1 MTRRQGAFVVSLPS
15 VQLFRRD
22 VIEAARTDLHVE
34 TRVSLL
40 NKRGGQ
46 PFDPRDEQ
54 ALGQFAASIG
64 VILETWNETTKAR
77 RMLRGATVTPAQIAR

>member
-1 MTRRQGAFVVSLPS
+1 VMM
-15 VQLFRRD
+15 
-22 VIEAARTDLHVE
+22 
-34 TRVSLL
+34 LL

-46 PFDPRDEQ
+46 PFDARDAQ

-77 RMLRGATVTPAQIAR
+77 RMLRTAAAHP

>member
-1 MTRRQGAFVVSLPS
+1 MTRRPGAFVVSLPS
-15 VQLFRRD
+15 VQLLGRD
-22 VIEAARTDLHVE
+22 VIEAARTNLHLE

-40 NKRGGQ
+40 NKRGGR

-54 ALGQFAASIG
+54 ALGQFAAAIG